1 MPQPGDAGGRDPQTR
16 SATPASRFHVRLA
29 SWSADRAALEQVRRA
44 VFVIEQ
50 RIPEAL
56 EWDADDAASLHAL
69 AVDANGGPVGCAR
82 LLADGHIG
90 RVAVLSGWRGQGV
103 GSALLMRL
111 VAAARERGD
120 AQVLL
125 NAQEQAMPF
134 YVRHGFRPHGAV
146 FEEAGIAHQAMV
158 RDLR

>member
-1 MPQPGDAGGRDPQTR
+1 MPQLGDAGRDRQSGLA
-16 SATPASRFHVRLA
+16 SAASRFDVRLA

-50 RIPEAL
+50 RIPETL
-56 EWDADDAASLHAL
+56 EWDDEDAASLHAL
-69 AVDANGGPVGCAR
+69 ALDANGGAIGCAR

-125 NAQEQAMPF
+125 NAQVQAMPF
-134 YVRHGFRPHGAV
+134 YARHGFRPRGAA
-146 FEEAGIAHQAMV
+146 FDEAGIAHQAMV

>member
-1 MPQPGDAGGRDPQTR
+1 MPQLGDANGRDAR
-16 SATPASRFHVRLA
+16 RGRATAAPRFDVRLA

-56 EWDADDAASLHAL
+56 EWDAEDRASLHAL
-69 AVDANGGPVGCAR
+69 ALDANGGAIGCAR

-111 VAAARERGD
+111 VAAALERGD

-125 NAQEQAMPF
+125 NAQVQAMPF
-134 YVRHGFRPHGAV
+134 YARHGFRPHGAA

-158 RDLR
+158 RALR

>member
-1 MPQPGDAGGRDPQTR
+1 MNRAFDVQLCAWNDAAQALRD
-16 SATPASRFHVRLA
+16 VRH
-29 SWSADRAALEQVRRA
+29 A
-44 VFVIEQ
+44 VFVVEQ
-50 RIPEAL
+50 GVPEAL
-56 EWDADDAASLHAL
+56 EFDAADLASIHAL
-69 AVDANGGPVGCAR
+69 AQDVAGAPIGCAR